1 MPSYYSENLAA
12 ERLELC
18 YELAP
23 PSVKSYLAAEIEHV
37 CQRAHSSERVL
48 ELGCGYGRVLRE
60 LMHTGASVVGI
71 DTSLQSL
78 SMAQAYLDGEDHASL
93 ILMDAVRL
101 GFPSGV
107 FDVVCCIQNGIS
119 AFHVD
124 QRELLSEAV
133 RVSKPGGRVL
143 FSSYAVEFWKDRYL
157 CFWRYG

>member
-1 MPSYYSENLAA
+1 MPSYYAENLSA

-18 YELAP
+18 SELAP
-23 PSVKSYLAAEIEHV
+23 PSVKSYLAAEIERV
-37 CQRAHSSERVL
+37 CRRVDSSERVL

-60 LMHTGASVVGI
+60 LMHTGASEVGI
-71 DTSLQSL
+71 DTSLQCL

-119 AFHVD
+119 AFRVD

-133 RVSKPGGRVL
+133 RVSKPGGRVV
-143 FSSYAVEFWKDRYL
+143 FSSYAVEFWKDRYY